1 MKMNENFKFKKIFF
15 VGVGGISMSGLC
27 KISSFLGAEVL
38 GSDISNNEETDKL
51 EAIGIKIF
59 HKHDYNNV
67 PSDTTLLV
75 FSGAISNSNPELRFA
90 RDHNIQVMERSEY
103 LGQIDKLFNNV
114 IAVSGTHG
122 KTTTTAMIAYILYK
136 AGYNPTIHLGGE
148 SVNLQDNTIIGGN
161 EILVV
166 EACEYRESFKFL
178 RPQSLIITNI
188 EADHLDYYH
197 NLKEIV
203 SAFTRLKN
211 KSKFLIR
218 PSDVNVTSKNE
229 LVINKDFEIKETKF
243 VDNGYQFVVYLN
255 NSYYDTFRLNM
266 LGKHNINN
274 AMYAIA
280 LCHHLGLSKDKIK
293 DGLSTFLGVKR
304 RYERIGMV
312 NNVPIIID
320 YAHHPT
326 EIKNSIAGVEEVYNN
341 PLIVFQPHTYSRTK
355 SLMNDFTNVLSN
367 KNCIIYPTYPAREEE
382 IAGGTA
388 LDLYDKI
395 MRNNTINS
403 SDKLLIY
410 VDQIDSVLQKINK
423 LLQSGSF
430 DCVLILGAGNLADN
444 LRKYYK

>member
-1 MKMNENFKFKKIFF
+1 MKMNENFEFKKIFF

-27 KISSFLGAEVL
+27 KISKFLGAEVL
-38 GSDISNNEETDKL
+38 GSDISYNVETDKL
-51 EAIGIKIF
+51 EALGIKIF
-59 HKHDYNNV
+59 HKHNYNNV

-90 RDHNIQVMERSEY
+90 KTHNIQVMERSEY
-103 LGQIDKLFNNV
+103 LGQIAKRFNNV

-122 KTTTTAMIAYILYK
+122 KTTTTAMIAHILYK

-148 SVNLQDNTIIGGN
+148 SVNLHDNTIIGGN

-229 LVINKDFEIKETKF
+229 LVINKDFEIKDTKF

-280 LCHHLGLSKDKIK
+280 QCYHLGLSKDKIK

-304 RYERIGMV
+304 RYEQVGMV

-326 EIKNSIAGVEEVYNN
+326 EIKNSIRGVEEVYNN

-355 SLMNDFTNVLSN
+355 ALMNDFTNVLSN

-388 LDLYDKI
+388 LDLYDEI
-395 MRNNTINS
+395 VHINTINS

-410 VDQIDSVLQKINK
+410 VDQIDSVYQKINK
-423 LLQSGSF
+423 LLQSDSF